1 MRVHTIY
8 KGITHYFKQRLI
20 KKATFD
26 VSKLPQDMSQFTIG
40 AIQNELK
47 SVGNVNE
54 VVITSGPSQ
63 RLQLQL
69 IRSKLVN
76 DVKPSC
82 SCVSSSPIDVSQSF
96 RNESVRM
103 KISQVTI

>member
-1 MRVHTIY
+1 
-8 KGITHYFKQRLI
+8 
-20 KKATFD
+20 
-26 VSKLPQDMSQFTIG
+26 MSQSTIE

-47 SVGNVNE
+47 SVGNVNK

-82 SCVSSSPIDVSQSF
+82 TCVSSSPIDVNRSF
-96 RNESVRM
+96 ANESVRM
-103 KISQVTI
+103 KIS